1 MNETVKAYVK
11 EKVNEMMQ
19 AASCC
24 AEAKAAGQA
33 WLDALGTEQEVEK
46 TKELIAELEEDIMPI
61 DGLMLAS
68 GEKDHSGSGK
78 KGQ

>member
-33 WLDALGTEQEVEK
+33 WLDALGTEQEVK
-46 TKELIAELEEDIMPI
+46 RRKN
-61 DGLMLAS
+61 
-68 GEKDHSGSGK
+68 
-78 KGQ
+78 